1 MFDLLTS
8 PLKFAKGVA
17 SIFKDKEA
25 KGLLVFVLILITVG
39 SLFFSHFEHWSW
51 FNSLY
56 YSVITLT
63 TVGFGDF
70 TPQTVAGKTFTIFYI
85 IFGIGII
92 FGLINIIAK
101 HARKN
106 YMKQTEGY
114 IKEAE
119 DYVSQLVDKALERRG
134 K

>member
-1 MFDLLTS
+1 MFDLLGS
-8 PLKFAKGVA
+8 PIRLAKSVV

-25 KGLLVFVLILITVG
+25 KGLLIFVIILMCIG
-39 SLFFSHFEHWSW
+39 SLFFSHAEHWSW

-56 YSVITLT
+56 FSVTTLT

-70 TPQTVAGKTFTIFYI
+70 TPHTTAGRVFTIFYI
-85 IFGIGII
+85 LFGVGII

-106 YMKQTEGY
+106 YIRQTERHVEE
-114 IKEAE
+114 IEE
-119 DYVSQLVDKALERRG
+119 RIVELIDKALERRI